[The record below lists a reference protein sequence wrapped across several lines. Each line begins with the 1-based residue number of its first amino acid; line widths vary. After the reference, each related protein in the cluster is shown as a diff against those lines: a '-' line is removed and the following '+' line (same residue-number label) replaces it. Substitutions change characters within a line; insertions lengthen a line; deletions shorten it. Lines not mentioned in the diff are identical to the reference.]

1 MTPTADE
8 PPHATAPHP
17 SPDGQTPDTP
27 MNHTPTNDRPTFDN
41 PMVDTTLQPLAR
53 ELSQLVHSAMAK
65 TLRDAAAADNKSPRL
80 RTPRAQQ
87 AVGASAHGPG
97 VLALAALNP
106 GDAAARRE
114 AQTLYARCLQH
125 YRRHVQ
131 PQLEGGVHTQDDLG
145 IAAAFFVLSN
155 LGACQDLEPDVA
167 ALPAVE
173 RQLRSLL
180 AQTTAWRQLGNVE
193 RQSLFEQFALLGV
206 LINESRVGAQQQGP
220 AAKANV
226 QRAARGYL
234 QQLLGLS
241 PERLSASVQGLA
253 VVDRLH

>member
-1 MTPTADE
+1 M
-8 PPHATAPHP
+8 
-17 SPDGQTPDTP
+17 PDTP
-27 MNHTPTNDRPTFDN
+27 IPQTPTFDN
-41 PMVDTTLQPLAR
+41 PVVDTTLQPLAR
-53 ELSQLVHSAMAK
+53 EMSQLVQSAMAR
-65 TLRDAAAADNKSPRL
+65 TLRDAAAVDTQIPRL
-80 RTPRAQQ
+80 RTPRAKQ
-87 AVGASAHGPG
+87 AASASAPGPG

-114 AQTLYARCLQH
+114 AQALYGRCLQH

-131 PQLEGGVHTQDDLG
+131 AQLEGGVHTQDDLG
-145 IAAAFFVLSN
+145 IAAAFFVLAN
-155 LGACQDLEPDVA
+155 LGACQDREPDVA

-180 AQTTAWRQLGNVE
+180 AQTTAWRQLGSAE

-206 LINESRVGAQQQGP
+206 LVNESRVASQQQGP
-220 AAKANV
+220 AAKSHV

-241 PERLSASVQGLA
+241 PDRLSASTQGLT
-253 VVDRLH
+253 VLDKLH